1 MESLQ
6 GKLLIASPELRDPN
20 FFHSV
25 VLLVRH
31 NVEGALGLV
40 LNRPLNVRLPQV
52 WDQVSN
58 AECRRNDLIYLGG
71 PCEGP
76 LMAVHDQAA
85 LSETEVPGG
94 FHFATDRAAL
104 EQLASEPERLV
115 RFFAGFAGWSEG
127 QLEAEL
133 AEDSW
138 LTLPATAQH
147 VFATET
153 DLWDKV
159 MRELKGREILD
170 VLKIREVPPDLRAN

>member
-1 MESLQ
+1 
-6 GKLLIASPELRDPN
+6 
-20 FFHSV
+20 
-25 VLLVRH
+25 
-31 NVEGALGLV
+31 
-40 LNRPLNVRLPQV
+40 
-52 WDQVSN
+52 
-58 AECRRNDLIYLGG
+58 
-71 PCEGP
+71 
-76 LMAVHDQAA
+76 MAVHDQAA

-94 FHFATDRAAL
+94 LHFATDRAAL